1 MSCSTEGT
9 CCSTTAAAT
18 DTVEKAPVTTV
29 YAVAGMTC
37 GHCEQA
43 VGKAVSALPG
53 VTAVRVDVPAGRVTV
68 SAEAE
73 PDEEA
78 LRAAIDDAGYELTGR
93 A

>member
-1 MSCSTEGT
+1 MSCCSSDGT
-9 CCSTTAAAT
+9 CSTGTTVTVDPAA
-18 DTVEKAPVTTV
+18 VTTV

-53 VTAVRVDVPAGRVTV
+53 VTAVRVDVPAGLVTV
-68 SAEAE
+68 SAAAELDEA
-73 PDEEA
+73 A
-78 LRAAIDDAGYELTGR
+78 LRAAVDDAGYELTGR

>member
-1 MSCSTEGT
+1 MSCCSIDGT
-9 CCSTTAAAT
+9 CSTTATIETAPAA
-18 DTVEKAPVTTV
+18 VTTV

-37 GHCEQA
+37 DHCEQA
-43 VGKAVSALPG
+43 VGKAVSALAG
-53 VTAVRVDVPAGRVTV
+53 VTAVRVDVTAGLVTV